1 MILNFSTPIILIVL
15 FCFIF
20 CYKYFFKNKM
30 LINIILD
37 FLIGT
42 IFLSMSTSYLKNE
55 IQNSNG
61 HGGAIIYLFNFIFF
75 TILYITSY
83 ATLYW
88 KKSMILNILIPTGI
102 YFLFVIY
109 VILFFDFAKIY
120 EKTFLYSIFLSFFP
134 IYIYNY
140 LQIFSKQLS
149 KKQ

>member
-37 FLIGT
+37 FLTGT

-61 HGGAIIYLFNFIFF
+61 HGGAIIYL
-75 TILYITSY
+75 
-83 ATLYW
+83 
-88 KKSMILNILIPTGI
+88 
-102 YFLFVIY
+102 
-109 VILFFDFAKIY
+109 ILFFLQYCIFY
-120 EKTFLYSIFLSFFP
+120 HMLLYIGKDL
-134 IYIYNY
+134 
-140 LQIFSKQLS
+140 
-149 KKQ
+149 